1 MILET
6 TLNRLCEHNPCT
18 TGYATLLASL
28 GGPCDPDGP
37 INLLHILDS
46 NGVDDCL
53 WALRATIQDSE
64 QVARLMASDF
74 AELALPIFER
84 ARPTDARPRN
94 TIAVARRYARGEA
107 TEEELSAARDAAG
120 AAGAAG
126 DAGAAAARAAARTAA
141 RAAARSATW
150 AAIVAAARAAGDAGD
165 TAWAARAAARTAA
178 RAAGDAGAAGDTAR
192 AARAAQARIIRSYL
206 EVAA

>member
-6 TLNRLCEHNPCT
+6 TLNRLRAHNPCVS
-18 TGYATLLASL
+18 GYATLLASL
-28 GGPCDPDGP
+28 GGPSYDPDAP
-37 INLLHILDS
+37 INLLHILAS
-46 NGVDDCL
+46 NGVEDCL

-107 TEEELSAARDAAG
+107 TEEELSAARASVHSRRRVDRRTRTAISTANLNCRETWKPMRSRG
-120 AAGAAG
+120 SDWASLL
-126 DAGAAAARAAARTAA
+126 GAAAAVSGIPHLCAFL
-141 RAAARSATW
+141 RSGQ
-150 AAIVAAARAAGDAGD
+150 GDFM
-165 TAWAARAAARTAA
+165 
-178 RAAGDAGAAGDTAR
+178 
-192 AARAAQARIIRSYL
+192 QYF
-206 EVAA
+206 VK